1 MDLYIKY
8 IKYKNKYLKL
18 KNKLELKGGAS
29 FNKVKSLI
37 VSKEPDASQ
46 TKFESQGEAADR
58 KLTYLIQD
66 NQGLYHDRLR
76 EILNS
81 KGFVE
86 LTKQQA
92 LAAPNKYVD
101 FFWMGQSNATGDRFD
116 KDLYQIKSKLVTML
130 WRDKSHIQGK
140 DAISNKQLLYQNMKK
155 YFPDICSKHMA
166 KTYLLKD
173 IQSLKDI
180 SFFENEL
187 SDMTTISEET
197 SDYSFIKG
205 EPLNKIYIV
214 KPVGHG
220 ACAGVGVTVVT
231 NDNEL
236 EDARKELSKR
246 FRNIIVSEY
255 IQNPLLYE
263 GRKFHIRMYILI
275 NSDSTWSFWKRGK
288 AMTAKISYK
297 RGDWTNKAIHD
308 SHGETTPKD
317 IYFPEDIL
325 YKEKYEYVY
334 QQIKLILGAAANI
347 VKPHVKCYEESK
359 NCCEVFGID
368 FMITDDYTVKLIEIN
383 AEAGYGAKNEDKT
396 KYKQYCNEYFDWF
409 YKESLLS
416 KLFNKSSDKI
426 KTYVFADKEKEI
438 EEEFTNLLDSKGWL
452 RKDIN
457 DFPEYVDLFY
467 TRNYKFFYN
476 QLDNKQNYRKIY
488 DIRSNIKSF
497 FWRDDSYKKG
507 KDVVVNKYQLYK
519 NMKKQFPEIAD
530 KHMAKTFNILGKDK
544 NMYKD
549 GVYIIRPVGKE
560 VGSGEGIEYVSNK
573 KEFEAVINK
582 YKKNSKY
589 RKIIASEYIQ
599 PLLLYDNKKFHIRV
613 HMLFL
618 NNRGN
623 ITWSTNLH
631 GTGRHAKYDF
641 INGEYNNLEIHDTHA
656 KTTSRNIFFPE
667 DFNFGKENTEKVIYQ
682 MEVILSKVAE
692 IIKPHLKCFSES
704 KNCFEIFG
712 IDFIIKKDFTVVLI
726 EVNDTYGIFN
736 ENKNEYITEEGNKI
750 WRSYI
755 KKFVSWIYDNGIAP
769 IYDSKKDTKTLKL
782 INYDNHFEEN
792 EDNLHLIYKYYK
804 TKLNNI
810 IEKSSTKKYAKKIT
824 WRLNAPD
831 IKLPIIFNDFNDEKY
846 TLEEFSELFNQ
857 YKLNF
862 SKFSNIDVGKYIK
875 NIDNE
880 IKDIFNFIHSSRYIS
895 INIKQWIQNNIDV
908 CYKYNFDHLELFY
921 YTTSNSENLDDT
933 INEINII
940 TKWIYDINPLYKIR
954 LHIFD
959 TPQKK
964 LLPSSVSKE
973 FKRKHNLE
981 DKYLG
986 PENVNSA
993 FTSINEQK
1001 NYRDIFIWRKEDL
1014 YLIIIHELFHYLL
1027 LDVKFINDK
1036 KYEKLFNNKI
1046 KSYLLINEC
1055 ITEIMSH
1062 FFYVIY
1068 LNVKKGNNFDE
1079 FRDIYKKELEFN
1091 WYQTS
1096 KVLKF
1101 FNINSLEIDE
1111 LDKIKSNTAVF
1122 SYFVLKSVLTTEF
1135 CEILFSFPYINKI
1148 FNNDDIKECN
1158 IYKCESIVNYIT
1170 KKVNSLPNKDI
1181 NDLIKNKKITD
1192 DSLRRTMFN

>member
-8 IKYKNKYLKL
+8 IKYKNKYLSL
-18 KNKLELKGGAS
+18 KNKFELKGGTS
-29 FNKVKSLI
+29 FNKVK
-37 VSKEPDASQ
+37 
-46 TKFESQGEAADR
+46 

-92 LAAPNKYVD
+92 LATPNKYVD
-101 FFWMGQSNATGDRFD
+101 FFWMGQSNTEGNRFD
-116 KDLYQIKSKLVTML
+116 KDLYQINSTLITML
-130 WRDKSHIQGK
+130 WRDKTHTQGK

-187 SDMTTISEET
+187 SDMSSSPETNSSE
-197 SDYSFIKG
+197 DSFTKG
-205 EPLNKIYIV
+205 NMLNKIYIV

-231 NDNEL
+231 NDREL
-236 EDARKELSKR
+236 EEARRELSKR

-275 NSDSTWSFWKRGK
+275 NSDSSWSFWKRGK

-325 YKEKYEYVY
+325 PKEKYDHIY
-334 QQIKLILGAAANI
+334 QQIELILGAAANI

-383 AEAGYGAKNEDKT
+383 AEAGYGSKNEDKT
-396 KYKQYCNEYFDWF
+396 KYKAYCSEYFDWF

-416 KLFNKSSDKI
+416 KLFNKSSEKS
-426 KTYVFADKEKEI
+426 KTYIFADKEKEI
-438 EEEFTNLLDSKGWL
+438 EEEFTKLLDSNGWV

-467 TRNYKFFYN
+467 SRNYKFFYY
-476 QLDNKQNYRKIY
+476 QLKNKQDYRKIFG
-488 DIRSNIKSF
+488 IKSNLLSF

-519 NMKKQFPEIAD
+519 NMKKQFPEIAN
-530 KHMAKTFNILGKDK
+530 KHMAKTFNILKKDLK
-544 NMYKD
+544 IKD
-549 GVYIIRPVGKE
+549 GVYIIRPVGKS

-573 KEFEAVINK
+573 KEFYNVINK
-582 YKKNSKY
+582 YKNNNKY
-589 RKIIASEYIQ
+589 KKVIASEYIQ
-599 PLLLYDNKKFHIRV
+599 PLLLFENKKFHIRV

-618 NNRGN
+618 NNRGK
-623 ITWSTNLH
+623 ITCSNNLH
-631 GTGRHAKYDF
+631 GNIWYAKSDY
-641 INGEYNNLEIHDTHA
+641 INNDYHNLDIHDTHGRY
-656 KTTSRNIFFPE
+656 TTRNIFFPE
-667 DFNFGKENTEKVIYQ
+667 EFNYGKKNTENVLSQ
-682 MEVILSKVAE
+682 MEMILSKVAE
-692 IIKPHLKCFSES
+692 IFKTHLKCYPENN
-704 KNCFEIFG
+704 NCFEVFG
-712 IDFIIKKDFTVVLI
+712 IDFMVKNDFTVVLI
-726 EVNDTYGIFN
+726 EVNDTYGIN
-736 ENKNEYITEEGNKI
+736 SDNKNEYDTEEGRKE
-750 WRSYI
+750 WLLYVRE
-755 KKFVSWIYDNGIAP
+755 FVKWIYDNGIAP
-769 IYDSKKDTKTLKL
+769 VYNKSSNLLESYKI
-782 INYDNHFEEN
+782 INYDNHFEAN
-792 EDNLHLIYKYYK
+792 KDNLHLIYKYYQ
-804 TKLNNI
+804 TKLKNI
-810 IEKSSTKKYAKKIT
+810 IDDTSPKKYVKKIT
-824 WRLNAPD
+824 WKIPD
-831 IKLPIIFNDFNDEKY
+831 IKLPIIFNDYNDEKF
-846 TLEEFSELFNQ
+846 TIDEFSELFNQ
-857 YKLNF
+857 YKINF
-862 SKFSNIDVGKYIK
+862 SKFNKIDVSKYIK

-880 IKDIFNFIHSSRYIS
+880 IKDVLNFVHSSRYIS

-908 CYKYNFDHLELFY
+908 CYKYNYDHLELFY

-940 TKWIYDINPLYKIR
+940 TKWIYDINPIYKIR

-964 LLPSSVSKE
+964 LLPCDTSCVSVSKE
-973 FKRKHNLE
+973 IKRKYNLE

-986 PENVNSA
+986 PENVNAA
-993 FTSINEQK
+993 FTSINEMK

-1014 YLIIIHELFHYLL
+1014 YSIIIHELFHYLL
-1027 LDVKFINDK
+1027 LDTKFLNDE

-1046 KSYLLINEC
+1046 KSYLLLNES
-1055 ITEIMSH
+1055 ITEIMSN
-1062 FFYVIY
+1062 FFYNIY
-1068 LNVKKGNNFDE
+1068 FSIRKGKNFDDFKE
-1079 FRDIYKKELEFN
+1079 MYKKELEFN
-1091 WYQTS
+1091 WYQTA

-1111 LDKIKSNTAVF
+1111 LDKIKSKTAVF
-1122 SYFVLKSVLTTEF
+1122 SYIILKSVLTTEF

-1148 FNNDDIKECN
+1148 FSNEIKECN
-1158 IYKCESIVNYIT
+1158 IYKCEHIVNYIT

-1181 NDLIKNKKITD
+1181 NDLIKNTNITD
-1192 DSLRRTMFN
+1192 DSLRRTLFS